1 MRMLRLASL
10 HFQVFHE
17 RLRICPSPKNN
28 KANQGIPHEP
38 NHKSSKQAIAMN
50 TINASTAPVLDS
62 AAQSFL
68 HALATQGGPAIYE
81 LSVPDARG
89 VLTGAQAGPVA
100 KLPVDIEELTIP
112 VGPSGQVSL
121 RIVRP
126 QGSQGVLPGVLYFHG
141 GGWVLGDQN
150 THDRLVREIAHG
162 AQAAVVF
169 VNYTPSPEARYPVAI
184 EEAYA
189 ALKWVAKNGDS
200 LQIDADRLAVA
211 GDSVGGNMAAA
222 VTLLAKE
229 RQGPTLRYQVLFYPV
244 TDANFD
250 TASYHQFEEG
260 YFLTREAMKWFW
272 NHYAPDHGVRDEIT
286 ASPLRATAEQLRGLP
301 PALVITG
308 EADVLRDEGEAYARK
323 LIEAGVSVTSSR
335 YLGIIHD
342 FVMLNVLTETP
353 AARAAIAQ
361 ANDLLRKALA

>member
-1 MRMLRLASL
+1 
-10 HFQVFHE
+10 
-17 RLRICPSPKNN
+17 
-28 KANQGIPHEP
+28 
-38 NHKSSKQAIAMN
+38 MN
-50 TINASTAPVLDS
+50 TINASVTPALDP

-68 HALATQGGPAIYE
+68 DALAAQGGPAIYE

-89 VLTGAQAGPVA
+89 VLTGAQSGPVM
-100 KLPVDIEELTIP
+100 KLPAEIEDRTIP
-112 VGPSGQVSL
+112 VGPSGQVSI

-126 QGSQGVLPGVLYFHG
+126 HGNQDVLPAVLYYHG
-141 GGWVLGDQN
+141 GGWVLGDKD
-150 THDRLVREIAHG
+150 THDRLVREIANG
-162 AQAAVVF
+162 ANVAVVF

-184 EEAYA
+184 EEAYG
-189 ALKWVAKNGDS
+189 ALRWVAENGPSLKIDS
-200 LQIDADRLAVA
+200 SRLAVA
-211 GDSVGGNMAAA
+211 GDSVGGNMAIA
-222 VTLLAKE
+222 VSLLAKE
-229 RQGPTLRYQVLFYPV
+229 RGGPDLRYQVLFYPV

-250 TASYHQFEEG
+250 TVSYHQFEEG

-272 NHYAPDHGVRDEIT
+272 NHYAPEEADREKIT
-286 ASPLRATAEQLRGLP
+286 ASPLRASVDQLRGLP

-323 LIEAGVSVTSSR
+323 LIAAGVPVTATR

-342 FVMLNVLTETP
+342 FVMLNVVTETS